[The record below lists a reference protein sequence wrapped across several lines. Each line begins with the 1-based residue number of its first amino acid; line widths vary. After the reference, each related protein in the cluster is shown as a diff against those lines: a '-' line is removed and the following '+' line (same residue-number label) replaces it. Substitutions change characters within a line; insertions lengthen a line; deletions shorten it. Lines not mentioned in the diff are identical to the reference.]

1 VARWQCASNSLC
13 NGCRSVCASQNKG
26 TSGRTDVEREES
38 QLIAPGTKFSLK
50 KTCVGVGASILF
62 AGAASVGLS
71 AGTAQAEPGFIP
83 AYHWCPGQYYD
94 PGWGPNWD
102 QNVCHDDYHRDNDNG
117 YNDYRGGPPPPPQW
131 APQYA
136 APGNYYTPPGYNGP
150 PPPPGGWQAP
160 PFCIPFVTCPPT

>member
-1 VARWQCASNSLC
+1 MSQCLREATRGNIRAYQ
-13 NGCRSVCASQNKG
+13 CR
-26 TSGRTDVEREES
+26 REES
-38 QLIAPGTKFSLK
+38 QLIAPGTKPSLK
-50 KTCVGVGASILF
+50 RTCVGLGASILL
-62 AGAASVGLS
+62 AGAASVGLF
-71 AGTAQAEPGFIP
+71 AGTAQAEPGLIP
-83 AYHWCPGQYYD
+83 DYHWCPGQYYD